1 MDTTY
6 RKVIMHTLHW
16 LSVEAENADEAVTN
30 VDHILESYMGSG
42 DSPNTWYD
50 WYVVGGGR
58 WNTAENDDL
67 DEAYK
72 MKSNMVISL
81 ADDPNGFYAKI
92 QECIQTRVDDY
103 QKYLAEVKEYNVL
116 EKLENYGGVMS
127 YDPMFYSLNAL
138 LRYQTGEWSHDSWFF
153 DLVHDSTNAGHILA
167 KINSNEAQNLF
178 LVPVDFHF

>member
-1 MDTTY
+1 MFYTRTN
-6 RKVIMHTLHW
+6 KKGNMHTLQW
-16 LSVEAENADEAVTN
+16 LSVEAEDADEAVQK
-30 VDHILESYMGSG
+30 VYSILGSYMP
-42 DSPNTWYD
+42 DVWYD

-58 WNTAENDDL
+58 WNTAENDDF

-72 MKSNMVISL
+72 IKSNMVISL
-81 ADDPNGFYAKI
+81 ADDPNAFYAKI
-92 QECIQTRVDDY
+92 QECLQTRIDDY
-103 QKYLAEVKEYNVL
+103 QKYLAEVKESNVM

-127 YDPMFYSLNAL
+127 YDPSFYALNAL
-138 LRYQTGEWSHDSWFF
+138 LGYQMGSWSHDTWFF